1 MKATVI
7 TVRNPFAPAQN
18 RTVTEIR
25 RRRRIAAL
33 APQTAMPFICHLNGK
48 PLLRPQWSRCVEDG
62 DIVIFSILVR
72 GGGGGG
78 SNPLRIVM
86 MVAVMYVTGGLGGT
100 MGAMGG
106 VGGMVATGA
115 TATMI
120 NIAVGMV
127 GMAVIN
133 AVLPVTNTPASMKM
147 QSLAAP
153 SPTYSIGSQGNQA
166 RLGQPIPKIYG
177 RHKVYPDLAAMPY
190 TEYAGNE
197 QYLYQLFCV
206 GLGEYELEAL
216 RMEESPIENFPEV
229 TVEIV
234 QPGELVTL
242 FPTNVYTA
250 PEVAGQELENTWTG
264 GFPACGAS
272 QQLNAIAVD
281 IVAPRGLYYAND
293 QGGLTAR
300 SVTVAVEA
308 RLIDTDGNPLDEW
321 QTLGVETF
329 SAASQT
335 VIRNSYRYEVTPGRY
350 EVRVQRSSGKDTSS
364 RAANDVTWTALRGY
378 MPGNQSYGNVTMVAI
393 RMRATNSLSSQS
405 SRRFNLIATSKLRVW
420 NGVAWSAPVAT
431 RSIAWAIA
439 DALMA
444 SYGGKLP
451 QKRIDLDGLLS
462 LDQTWAA
469 RGDTFNGVFDTQNTL
484 FDAVKNIALVGRAQ
498 PYQQGGI
505 WYVWRDQPQAMPV
518 GLFNARNIIKGSFKT
533 QYLLPTEQT
542 ADALVIPYWDE
553 ETWSEKTVTCQLDE
567 SAPGNPKEIP
577 RVFGMTTRKQVWQH
591 GMYTLANNR
600 YRRELSTLT
609 TEMDGFIP
617 TYGDMLAIAAARDVG
632 QYSGDVMEYDAVSRT
647 ITTSEPLTWSTGGA
661 NHFFAFRR
669 RNGDYDGPYR
679 ATPGATD
686 YEAVLDTPLDFT
698 PDTGTDRERTSY
710 RFGVG
715 QPRMMLARGIRPRSR
730 DRVEISLVIEAPEVH
745 TADSGLPPETPSDW
759 NLPVQVSRP
768 AVSGLTVLPGGTP
781 DMPMAQA
788 NWVPSPGAE
797 YYVVEVSYDDGDSWQ
812 PVGQPTNNSITF
824 PVRPG
829 IIQVA
834 ISAVGQAQ
842 GLRTVW
848 TGAPFS
854 NAAALP
860 SVTGL
865 ILAQPFVGRS
875 AKWLW
880 NPVVGNVTYTVT
892 IYAGAGLTLK
902 RTVQNLKQPEFEY
915 TYEDAI
921 ADGGPWR
928 ILRIGVR
935 AYSIDSASEATT
947 YLNAE
952 NPQVAAPTGL
962 SITAGPGALTVNV
975 NPPADTDVA
984 GMMIW
989 MSAISG
995 FTPSLDTLVY
1005 DGPGFSRGFGGLGAG
1020 VPQYF
1025 RVALYD
1031 TFGKDSLNI
1040 SSEITASPIALGGVP
1055 QSMDIPD
1062 SNMGD
1067 IVYVINEQSLYQWK
1081 GDAIG
1086 YERAQPAVIGNQI
1099 IGGIIQAAI
1108 ELQAAHITG
1117 GSLNINNRFKVDS
1130 GGDLDLV
1137 GPDGTVGLALEQSSR
1152 LVVRS
1157 PSGARRV
1164 LIGKWSAT

>member
-1 MKATVI
+1 MRATVI

-18 RTVTEIR
+18 RTVSEIKR
-25 RRRRIAAL
+25 RRKIVDL
-33 APQTAMPFICHLNGK
+33 APRTDRPLICHLNGK
-48 PLLRPQWSRCVEDG
+48 PILRAQWSQSVQDG
-62 DIVIFSILVR
+62 DIVLFSILVQ
-72 GGGGGG
+72 GGGGG
-78 SNPLRIVM
+78 SNPLRMVL
-86 MVAVMYVTGGLGGT
+86 MVALMVYAPAI
-100 MGAMGG
+100 GASISQA
-106 VGGMVATGA
+106 VGATGA
-115 TATMI
+115 LATGI
-120 NIAVGMV
+120 NMAVGMI
-127 GMAVIN
+127 GTAIIN
-133 AVLPVTNTPASMKM
+133 AVLPVSNTPASQKM
-147 QSLAAP
+147 QSMAAP
-153 SPTYSIGSQGNQA
+153 SPTYSVGSQGNQA

-190 TEYAGNE
+190 TEYVGNE
-197 QYLYQLFCV
+197 QFLYQLFCV
-206 GLGEYELEAL
+206 GLGEYEMEAL
-216 RMEESPIENFPEV
+216 RIEDTPIGNFPEV

-234 QPGELVTL
+234 QPGDLVTL

-250 PEVAGQELENTWTG
+250 AEVAGQELESEWTG
-264 GFPACGAS
+264 GFPACGAA
-272 QQLNAIAVD
+272 QELNAIAVD

-293 QGGLTAR
+293 QGTFDAR
-300 SVTVAVEA
+300 SVTVAIQA
-308 RLIDTDGNPLDEW
+308 RRIDADGAPLDEW
-321 QTLGVETF
+321 QSLGIETF

-335 VIRNSYRYEVTPGRY
+335 VIRNSYRYNVTPGRY
-350 EVRVQRSSGKDTSS
+350 EVRVHRSSGKDTSA
-364 RAANDVTWTALRGY
+364 RAANDVQWTALRGY
-378 MPGNQSYGNVTMVAI
+378 MPGNQSYGHVTMVAI
-393 RMRATNSLSSQS
+393 RMQATNSLSSQS
-405 SRRFNLIATSKLRVW
+405 SRRFNVVATSKLKIW

-451 QKRIDLDGLLS
+451 QKRVDLDGLLA

-469 RGDTFNGVFDTQNTL
+469 RGDTFNAVFDNASTL
-484 FDAVKNIALVGRAQ
+484 FDAVKNIALAGRAQ

-518 GLFNARNIIKGSFKT
+518 GLFNARNIIKGSYKT

-542 ADALVIPYWDE
+542 ADAIIVPYWDE
-553 ETWSEKTVTCQLDE
+553 ETWSEKTVLCQLDD
-567 SAPGNPKEIP
+567 SAPGNAKEIP

-600 YRRELSTLT
+600 YRRELSTIT

-617 TYGDMLAIAAARDVG
+617 TYGDMLALAAARDVG
-632 QYSGDVMEYDAVSRT
+632 QYSGDVLAYVAATRT
-647 ITTSEPLTWSTGGA
+647 ITTSEPLVWTAGGGQ
-661 NHFFAFRR
+661 HYFAFRR
-669 RNGDYDGPYR
+669 RNGDYDGPHL
-679 ATPGATD
+679 ATPGATEF
-686 YEAVLDTPLDFT
+686 EAILAAPLDFV

-710 RFGVG
+710 RFGLG
-715 QPRMMLARGIRPRSR
+715 KPRLVLARGIRPRSR
-730 DRVEISLVIEAPEVH
+730 DRVDISLVNESPEVH
-745 TADSGLPPETPSDW
+745 TADTGLPPETPSDW
-759 NLPVQVSRP
+759 NLPAPVSRP

-781 DMPMAQA
+781 DVPMAQA
-788 NWVPSPGAE
+788 NWLPAPGAE
-797 YYVVEVSYDDGDSWQ
+797 YYVVEISYDDGDSWE
-812 PVGQPTNNSITF
+812 PVGQPSTNAITF

-834 ISAVGQAQ
+834 VSAVGQAQ
-842 GLRTVW
+842 GVRTIW

-865 ILAQPFVGRS
+865 ALAQPFVGRS

-892 IYAGAGLTLK
+892 IYAGVGLMLK
-902 RTVQNLKQPEFEY
+902 RTVENLKQPEFEY

-928 ILRIGVR
+928 VVRIGVR
-935 AYSIDSASEATT
+935 AYSIDSTSETMA
-947 YLNAE
+947 YLVSQ
-952 NPQVAAPTGL
+952 NPQVAAPNGL

-975 NPPADTDVA
+975 SPPADTDVA

-995 FTPSLDTLVY
+995 FTPSLNTLVY

-1031 TFGKDSLNI
+1031 TFGKDSLNL

-1055 QSMDIPD
+1055 QSMDVPD
-1062 SNMGD
+1062 SHMGD
-1067 IVYVINEQSLYQWK
+1067 IVYVINEQSLYQW
-1081 GDAIG
+1081 GGEGVG
-1086 YERAQPAVIGNQI
+1086 YKQAQPAVIGNQI
-1099 IGGIIQAAI
+1099 IGGIIQAAL

-1117 GSLNINNRFKVDS
+1117 GSLNINDRFKVS
-1130 GGDLDLV
+1130 PAGVIEVIGASS
-1137 GPDGTVGLALEQSSR
+1137 TVGMQLDSDKLRIFDAASTL
-1152 LVVRS
+1152 
-1157 PSGARRV
+1157 RV
-1164 LIGKWSAT
+1164 LIGKKPA